1 MRRLGKILIWAL
13 TCAFLCAQGF
23 AMSEEATPPPLRR
36 LLNVSLTAQPDSLVA
51 PGEVTL
57 QFQLT
62 NTSEYD
68 AENVSFSLADGAQ
81 GESLGRVAA
90 GASQTFTRKY
100 SVSQEELDAGLL
112 SFRVTHDDPS
122 GDGSVVEYPVECALS
137 RSQSAPALEF
147 TRQVPAR
154 SVTSGADVLL
164 IYRVRN
170 TGNVPLTDIRVQDG
184 EFDRRL
190 DRLDCG
196 ESHAFVNRI
205 TVSQSTRSSA
215 RVSCVA
221 QDGENTSLQQ
231 QLEEITLQPVSPSL
245 EVTLTLDKQTG
256 PVGGT
261 VNGVVTLAAAGG
273 DVTDISLWDAVNG
286 TLMADALELHE
297 GESVTL
303 TCAWPIRESAAYRV
317 RARGYAADGSVL
329 VGVSGEVERGLSG
342 EFSEIALDISAAALT
357 PVISR
362 SGYARVEIALENTG
376 NTDAR
381 DVVLSE
387 RSQGEVYRFAFVPTG
402 ETTYKDCLVPVE
414 ADGEFAISE
423 AYTDAQ
429 GNLRT
434 AEAAPVSIQIDK
446 SGAEPE
452 SVSSLYGL
460 DSEAPVQEISGDGAY
475 LWMIALGG
483 GVLVVLIIILVVS
496 HDRDRRNWKMQ
507 KIRRKKNSAKRG
519 ATPAA
524 KRGGNDV

>member
-1 MRRLGKILIWAL
+1 M
-13 TCAFLCAQGF
+13 
-23 AMSEEATPPPLRR
+23 
-36 LLNVSLTAQPDSLVA
+36 
-51 PGEVTL
+51 
-57 QFQLT
+57 
-62 NTSEYD
+62 
-68 AENVSFSLADGAQ
+68 ADGVRGIPGPGGGGSQ
-81 GESLGRVAA
+81 SDLHPEIQRFSGRA
-90 GASQTFTRKY
+90 GTP
-100 SVSQEELDAGLL
+100 GLL

-231 QLEEITLQPVSPSL
+231 QLEITLQPVSPSL

-329 VGVSGEVERGLSG
+329 VGVSGEAGARALRGIFQNCPG
-342 EFSEIALDISAAALT
+342 YFRRGAD
-357 PVISR
+357 SR
-362 SGYARVEIALENTG
+362 HFPQRLCPGG
-376 NTDAR
+376 NR
-381 DVVLSE
+381 P
-387 RSQGEVYRFAFVPTG
+387 GKYRQHRRPGRGA
-402 ETTYKDCLVPVE
+402 
-414 ADGEFAISE
+414 
-423 AYTDAQ
+423 
-429 GNLRT
+429 LRT
-434 AEAAPVSIQIDK
+434 QSGRGVSLRLCAR
-446 SGAEPE
+446 G
-452 SVSSLYGL
+452 
-460 DSEAPVQEISGDGAY
+460 
-475 LWMIALGG
+475 
-483 GVLVVLIIILVVS
+483 
-496 HDRDRRNWKMQ
+496 RNHL
-507 KIRRKKNSAKRG
+507 
-519 ATPAA
+519 
-524 KRGGNDV
+524 

>member
-1 MRRLGKILIWAL
+1 M
-13 TCAFLCAQGF
+13 
-23 AMSEEATPPPLRR
+23 
-36 LLNVSLTAQPDSLVA
+36 
-51 PGEVTL
+51 
-57 QFQLT
+57 
-62 NTSEYD
+62 
-68 AENVSFSLADGAQ
+68 
-81 GESLGRVAA
+81 
-90 GASQTFTRKY
+90 
-100 SVSQEELDAGLL
+100 
-112 SFRVTHDDPS
+112 
-122 GDGSVVEYPVECALS
+122 
-137 RSQSAPALEF
+137 
-147 TRQVPAR
+147 
-154 SVTSGADVLL
+154 
-164 IYRVRN
+164 
-170 TGNVPLTDIRVQDG
+170 
-184 EFDRRL
+184 
-190 DRLDCG
+190 
-196 ESHAFVNRI
+196 
-205 TVSQSTRSSA
+205 
-215 RVSCVA
+215 
-221 QDGENTSLQQ
+221 
-231 QLEEITLQPVSPSL
+231 
-245 EVTLTLDKQTG
+245 
-256 PVGGT
+256 
-261 VNGVVTLAAAGG
+261 
-273 DVTDISLWDAVNG
+273 
-286 TLMADALELHE
+286 
-297 GESVTL
+297 
-303 TCAWPIRESAAYRV
+303 

-329 VGVSGEVERGLSG
+329 VGVSGEVELGLSG

-414 ADGEFAISE
+414 ADGEFAFSV

-434 AEAAPVSIQIDK
+434 AEAAPVSIQIDQ